1 MLNAHILDKIHFP
14 KMTDRVLFLNETTD
28 LLFYFLILLKARNF
42 TFSDVVYCLQER
54 HKPET

>member
-1 MLNAHILDKIHFP
+1 
-14 KMTDRVLFLNETTD
+14 MTDRVLFLNETTD
-28 LLFYFLILLKARNF
+28 LLFYFLILLKAGNF